1 VGQKTANSQITTNG
15 NPVRQESYEVERARI
30 PEDVDQS
37 SLADLRLGTGLVR
50 EEAPNDRDSRVE
62 VGVLGFGFECEESKG
77 TEGACISSSNWGSR
91 RKYEEYE
98 SSGSTGGVAKYG
110 ASYGIVRGIGAVVRR
125 VGFLGSSVKD
135 GVVGEAL
142 DEPLLDVDCL
152 DRLQFD
158 LVEAVSRHARGS
170 VGAAFLL

>member
-1 VGQKTANSQITTNG
+1 MSISWGRDRPTHKLGRTETQYHRKG
-15 NPVRQESYEVERARI
+15 YEVETARI

-62 VGVLGFGFECEESKG
+62 VLGSGFECDESRG

-98 SSGSTGGVAKYG
+98 SSGRTGGVAKYG
-110 ASYGIVRGIGAVVRR
+110 AS
-125 VGFLGSSVKD
+125 
-135 GVVGEAL
+135 
-142 DEPLLDVDCL
+142 
-152 DRLQFD
+152 
-158 LVEAVSRHARGS
+158 
-170 VGAAFLL
+170 